1 MIPAIDQ
8 GLEELLRAAVP
19 LPPELADISFD
30 TPDGTW
36 GAQLSR
42 ITVSLFLFDVARSS
56 LPPQPPASRTRD
68 DGRVESRPALPL
80 IRLSYLVSAWA
91 GNTVD
96 EHQVLGDVLTG
107 LLKHDAI
114 PPAYLT
120 TELPGSAKLRI
131 GAGDMHKPGELW
143 GALQGKL
150 KPSFELEVTVP
161 FGADWSLAAPLVTSV
176 EGEVSARP
184 DDHAGLR
191 STRST
196 YSTRTAVDGQA
207 PRIVQRRAGS
217 AVVAEGRQSDPA

>member
-1 MIPAIDQ
+1 MIPAIDHA
-8 GLEELLRAAVP
+8 LEELLRAAVP

-42 ITVSLFLFDVARSS
+42 ITVSLFLFDVSRSS
-56 LPPQPPASRTRD
+56 LPPQPPASRTRE
-68 DGRVESRPALPL
+68 DGRVETRPALPL

-91 GNTVD
+91 GNTTD

-114 PPAYLT
+114 PPAYLS

-150 KPSFELEVTVP
+150 KPAFELEVTVP
-161 FGADWSLAAPLVTSV
+161 FDADWTLAAPLVTTVQGQV
-176 EGEVSARP
+176 EPRP
-184 DDHAGLR
+184 DERPGMQ
-191 STRST
+191 STRSA
-196 YSTRTAVDGQA
+196 YSTRTAMTGKPKV
-207 PRIVQRRAGS
+207 VQRRSGS
-217 AVVAEGRQSDPA
+217 AIVAEGVPADQA